1 MTRETLTGWFW
12 SALDRFGFPTA
23 ALVVVGMLIHSSG
36 SVVYKDIVLPMVQ
49 QDRAI
54 KAQQADAL
62 DILAEHKI
70 EQTRQLQRHTELLGA
85 HTELLSEINDSQQEI
100 KAAVQRLQPSI
111 HAPGAN

>member
-70 EQTRQLQRHTELLGA
+70 EQTRQLQRHTELLTA
-85 HTELLSEINDSQQEI
+85 HTDLLGEINDSQQEI
-100 KAAVQRLQPSI
+100 KDAVKRLQPSI
-111 HAPGAN
+111 QAPRK